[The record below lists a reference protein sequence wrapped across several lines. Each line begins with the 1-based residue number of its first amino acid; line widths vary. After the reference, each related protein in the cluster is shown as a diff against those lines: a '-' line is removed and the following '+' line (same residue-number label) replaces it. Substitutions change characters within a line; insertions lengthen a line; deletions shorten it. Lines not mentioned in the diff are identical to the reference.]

1 MTSAAFPFPL
11 AVVLESLWC
20 LLPFLELD
28 LRTPIDEVAA
38 DDPTA
43 RFFFAF
49 EGLPEAPLFLLESL
63 EPKCCPPEA
72 PLPLFPL
79 RTPRMDSFALG
90 FDGAATKMDE

>member
-1 MTSAAFPFPL
+1 M
-11 AVVLESLWC
+11 
-20 LLPFLELD
+20 LPFLELD

-43 RFFFAF
+43 MFFFAF
-49 EGLPEAPLFLLESL
+49 EGLPEAPPLFLLESL
-63 EPKCCPPEA
+63 EPNCCVPE
-72 PLPLFPL
+72 LFPL